1 MRQQGSNH
9 TVTQISLSM
18 IKKNKSRSILIAIS
32 IFLTTVL
39 LMVIASYGYGPVSYT
54 HLDVYK
60 RQAHG
65 EGGRGCRS
73 GCCCEYSLCFGFRD
87 AGRGG
92 SSRLWYS
99 SEIHLITGAVRFL
112 RTKSCRN
119 ILILSFPALSGRLF
133 SFFVFCYNEKRTN

>member
-1 MRQQGSNH
+1 MILVNTDYITGKEFEMLGLVKGSTIQSKNVGRDITQGLKTLVGGELKAYNEMMMEARNLA
-9 TVTQISLSM
+9 TQ
-18 IKKNKSRSILIAIS
+18 R
-32 IFLTTVL
+32 
-39 LMVIASYGYGPVSYT
+39 MVKEAEAV
-54 HLDVYK
+54 
-60 RQAHG
+60 
-65 EGGRGCRS
+65 RS

-133 SFFVFCYNEKRTN
+133 LFCFLLQ